1 MKKNPFHEVVAL
13 FNDKPVTVT
22 IPLLDSVRKIMQDS
36 GVTLQK
42 YSDVFSVLEF
52 LDKNNALELITTE
65 SGSHLI
71 RNKYVENK

>member
-13 FNDKPVTVT
+13 FNNKPVTVT
-22 IPLLDSVRKIMQDS
+22 IQLLDSVRKIMQNS

-42 YSDVFSVLEF
+42 YSDVFSVLEY
-52 LDKNNALELITTE
+52 LHKNNALELTTTE

-71 RNKYVENK
+71 RNIHVKE

>member
-13 FNDKPVTVT
+13 FNDKPITVT
-22 IPLLDSVRKIMQDS
+22 IQLLDSVRSIMEKS
-36 GVTLQK
+36 GVTLKK

-52 LDKNNALELITTE
+52 LDKNNALELTTTE

-71 RNKYVENK
+71 RNRYVENK